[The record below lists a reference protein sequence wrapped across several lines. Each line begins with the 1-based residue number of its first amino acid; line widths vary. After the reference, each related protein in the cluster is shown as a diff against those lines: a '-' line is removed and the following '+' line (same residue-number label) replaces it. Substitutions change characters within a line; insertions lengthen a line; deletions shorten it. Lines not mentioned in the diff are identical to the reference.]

1 VWVSVRPGGEQ
12 SRCDLEFRPKLQGAV
27 MLLEQGQIRAMVG
40 GNDNRNFNRALD
52 AKRQLGSTWKPL
64 LYLAA
69 LQLGW
74 TPVDALDNRPN
85 VFHFEGTWY
94 YPRADHK
101 SEPWSSMSWAGTR
114 SENLA
119 SIYLLAHITD
129 RLNPA
134 QLKEVAAMVDL
145 VERNGEGRAEF
156 VRRIRDEHG
165 VISTAAWLPALAFG
179 AARLELI
186 GHLGVDTPAGRELMS
201 MSYGRG
207 LDKERA
213 RVDAAGGRRHAGKTT
228 ALNRTYRHLARVGTR
243 CLQQLGSLR
252 AYSEAVADSRASSG
266 WGWPLRRAASPP
278 PAPSVDSFGDLVSR
292 VQAGEASIGCGD
304 MGPEWTPIDAPF
316 LDWVGLGGVADWDDA
331 AVSVNRG
338 IPLSLLAELHGM
350 MKRRLLVWEGAD
362 PYEMDLLQYH
372 PDYRVLVGMSYVSH
386 LAQAMGVRES
396 LPPVL
401 SMPLGAVDISLA
413 SAATMYQG
421 MMDAQMWT
429 FPGWR
434 ASPSDGGP
442 RAAVASPKQAVQLI
456 SEIRDRAGRVLYRA
470 DPMPRPI
477 ADASAGRLTG
487 DILRNVVRWGT
498 GRRAAGARVSGQP
511 IPLAGKTGTTNG
523 YRNAAFAGF
532 VPRAN
537 AGEWRWG
544 QGYTLAVYVGY
555 DDNRSMVRAGGSL
568 QGSNGA
574 LPVWLSTVEGMAEAG
589 LLGEPDSS
597 VDLEWLDEPEY
608 QRVSV
613 VAGSGLI
620 DPAPDDSVALARTVL
635 VLGNPWQAGAT
646 RQFAPVG
653 AGARPLTAVSTAPLE
668 RDAALPVDGLDD
680 QPSDL

>member
-1 VWVSVRPGGEQ
+1 M
-12 SRCDLEFRPKLQGAV
+12 A
-27 MLLEQGQIRAMVG
+27 
-40 GNDNRNFNRALD
+40 
-52 AKRQLGSTWKPL
+52 
-64 LYLAA
+64 
-69 LQLGW
+69 
-74 TPVDALDNRPN
+74 
-85 VFHFEGTWY
+85 
-94 YPRADHK
+94 
-101 SEPWSSMSWAGTR
+101 
-114 SENLA
+114 
-119 SIYLLAHITD
+119 
-129 RLNPA
+129 
-134 QLKEVAAMVDL
+134 
-145 VERNGEGRAEF
+145 
-156 VRRIRDEHG
+156 
-165 VISTAAWLPALAFG
+165 
-179 AARLELI
+179 
-186 GHLGVDTPAGRELMS
+186 
-201 MSYGRG
+201 
-207 LDKERA
+207 
-213 RVDAAGGRRHAGKTT
+213 
-228 ALNRTYRHLARVGTR
+228 
-243 CLQQLGSLR
+243 
-252 AYSEAVADSRASSG
+252 
-266 WGWPLRRAASPP
+266 
-278 PAPSVDSFGDLVSR
+278 
-292 VQAGEASIGCGD
+292 
-304 MGPEWTPIDAPF
+304 
-316 LDWVGLGGVADWDDA
+316 
-331 AVSVNRG
+331 
-338 IPLSLLAELHGM
+338 
-350 MKRRLLVWEGAD
+350 
-362 PYEMDLLQYH
+362 LLQHH